1 MKQSSTKG
9 YASCKCL
16 SQYSK
21 ENRKKF
27 SMHRKYIFNS
37 LSIDNFSFLVIQS
50 RK

>member
-1 MKQSSTKG
+1 MKQSTTKD
-9 YASCKCL
+9 YATCKCL

-27 SMHRKYIFNS
+27 SMHGKYSFNS
-37 LSIDNFSFLVIQS
+37 LSIDNFSFLVMLS